1 MTIAQPNTSTNST
14 TNMIGCR
21 DANTSRSGL
30 RTVVVQEEHRRVG
43 DQAHG
48 DVQPAAHA
56 PGVALHH
63 TIARLVE
70 REPIEQ
76 LPGAS
81 ACVACAHVEQATDEL
96 QVLEPRESFVHRD
109 VLTGRTGGASGT
121 TGIGNGGRHVV
132 DTDERL

>member
-1 MTIAQPNTSTNST
+1 MTIAPPNTSTNST

-21 DANTSRSGL
+21 DANTSRPGL

-63 TIARLVE
+63 TTARLVE

-96 QVLEPRESFVHRD
+96 QVLEPRGSFVHRGA
-109 VLTGRTGGASGT
+109 LTGQTDAGART
-121 TGIGNGGRHVV
+121 TGIGNDGRHVV